1 MRNEVRS
8 RSGVPMISGKS
19 RGQVSGRNNEVLAK
33 EERFCHDCGKP
44 LPRGKGLRAWYC
56 QTVGLCRYCYR
67 HKYPI
72 QRNRKQT
79 PIKPNGKR
87 FLSWTERR
95 YLERAGFNPEV
106 WSPEFRAE
114 MRDYWKARM
123 RGEV

>member
-1 MRNEVRS
+1 M
-8 RSGVPMISGKS
+8 
-19 RGQVSGRNNEVLAK
+19 RNNEVLAK

-56 QTVGLCRYCYR
+56 QTIGLCRYCYR
-67 HKYPI
+67 HKYPTR
-72 QRNRKQT
+72 RNPEQT
-79 PIKPNGKR
+79 PVKPEGKR

-95 YLERAGFNPEV
+95 YLERKGFNEEV
-106 WSPEFRAE
+106 WSEEFRKE